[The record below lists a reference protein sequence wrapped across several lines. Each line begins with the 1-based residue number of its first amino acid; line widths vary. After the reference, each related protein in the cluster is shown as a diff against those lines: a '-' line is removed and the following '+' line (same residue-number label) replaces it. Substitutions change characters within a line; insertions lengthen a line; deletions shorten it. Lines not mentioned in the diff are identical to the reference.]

1 MAKKSAHPIDERIT
15 PRELKEH
22 GVRYVLDKIRRSKG
36 YFMTNTERDLSQSDF
51 KNRVLPHTQ
60 MLVAGERNA
69 CGYFSIEIS
78 GGASIHVD
86 MLRKQINPFEKL
98 RVLKSLMPDTLFQT
112 LVRGINL
119 FGYRPYPDNVVRLT
133 IQHFSEVIDVFRV
146 FDFLND
152 VRNMIPVF
160 EEVKRA
166 GRILEPAI
174 CFSTGP
180 EHTDDYYV
188 KKVGEILDVTGE
200 DVILCIKNHGG
211 LGTQKRIGDL
221 VKAILDRFPGLL
233 IHYHGHN
240 TDGNDIGRT
249 VEAVRHGA
257 KIVNGGDHAFTGFY
271 GPPPLLTI
279 VETLED
285 YGHPCVG
292 INKQAVIDTSN
303 KLRPEREYYK
313 DFESQ
318 FLGFDPTVQ
327 IHKLPGGATG
337 SSFEQAVKGD
347 FLHLM
352 PEILQHELPKVQV
365 ELGNWWSVTPG
376 SQILWTTA
384 VNNVL
389 KRARYKDA
397 NDDLKNLM
405 LGRYGELP
413 FYKPA
418 DWIYEAV
425 FGPTWKKIVERDYG
439 YQKIEDVDLAIEK
452 RVLEKRL
459 ERKASE
465 EELVLYLQHP
475 NDAVSF
481 FKFEE
486 KYGKVWVLPPKIW
499 FKKGGFDLGDTF
511 EFADAYGKLHSIV
524 IGPQRRTS
532 SGDAVT
538 YLVIDHHPEPILTEL
553 EPEGAR
559 AEARKATL
567 TPKEIEALAKDGDIR
582 SPIKGTVNEI
592 PVSEGDEVTAGQVL
606 IVLEAMKMLN
616 NVVSAING
624 KVQEVL
630 KNPGDSVEVGDPLI
644 VVKKAPEGEVGSHG
658 ARREKG

>member
-1 MAKKSAHPIDERIT
+1 MAKKAVKLTDERIT

-22 GVRYVLDKIRRSKG
+22 GVKYVLDKIRRSKG

-51 KNRVLPHTQ
+51 KNRVMPHTQ

-78 GGASIHVD
+78 GGASVHVD

-98 RVLKSLMPDTLFQT
+98 RVLKSMMPDTLFQT
-112 LVRGINL
+112 LCRGINL
-119 FGYRPYPDNVVRLT
+119 FGYRPYPENVIRLT
-133 IQHFSEVIDVFRV
+133 MKHFAEVIDVFRV
-146 FDFLND
+146 FDFLNY
-152 VRNMIPVF
+152 VPNMVPVF
-160 EEVKRA
+160 EEVKKA
-166 GRILEPAI
+166 DRILEPSI

-180 EHTDDYYV
+180 EHTDAYYV
-188 KKVGEILDVTGE
+188 KKVAEIVDVTGE
-200 DVILCIKNHGG
+200 DIILCIKNHGG

-221 VKAILDRFPGLL
+221 VKAILDRFPDL
-233 IHYHGHN
+233 ILHYHGHN

-249 VEAVRHGA
+249 VEAVRNGA
-257 KIVNGGDHAFTGFY
+257 KIVNGGDHSFTGFY

-285 YGHPCVG
+285 YGYPCVG
-292 INKQAVIDTSN
+292 INKQGIIDTSN

-337 SSFEQAVKGD
+337 SSFEQAVKGN

-425 FGPTWKKIVERDYG
+425 FGR
-439 YQKIEDVDLAIEK
+439 
-452 RVLEKRL
+452 RLEKDRRARL
-459 ERKASE
+459 RLPENRGRGSHDRETRPGE
-465 EELVLYLQHP
+465 EARAARP
-475 NDAVSF
+475 RRRNWSF
-481 FKFEE
+481 
-486 KYGKVWVLPPKIW
+486 
-499 FKKGGFDLGDTF
+499 
-511 EFADAYGKLHSIV
+511 
-524 IGPQRRTS
+524 TS
-532 SGDAVT
+532 S
-538 YLVIDHHPEPILTEL
+538 
-553 EPEGAR
+553 
-559 AEARKATL
+559 
-567 TPKEIEALAKDGDIR
+567 TPTT
-582 SPIKGTVNEI
+582 P
-592 PVSEGDEVTAGQVL
+592 
-606 IVLEAMKMLN
+606 
-616 NVVSAING
+616 
-624 KVQEVL
+624 
-630 KNPGDSVEVGDPLI
+630 
-644 VVKKAPEGEVGSHG
+644 
-658 ARREKG
+658 

>member
-1 MAKKSAHPIDERIT
+1 MARNAMTTSDVRIS

-22 GVRYVLDKIRRSKG
+22 GVKYVLDKVRRSKG

-51 KNRVLPHTQ
+51 KNRVMPHTQ
-60 MLVAGERNA
+60 MLVAEERNA

-78 GGASIHVD
+78 GGASVHVD

-98 RVLKSLMPDTLFQT
+98 RVLKSMMPDTLFQT
-112 LVRGINL
+112 LSRGINL
-119 FGYRPYPDNVVRLT
+119 FGYRPYPDNVIRLT
-133 IQHFSEVIDVFRV
+133 MKHFAEVIDVVRV
-146 FDFLND
+146 FDFLNY
-152 VRNMIPVF
+152 VPNMIPVF

-166 GRILEPAI
+166 NRILEPSI

-180 EHTDDYYV
+180 EHTDAYYV
-188 KKVGEILDVTGE
+188 KKVTEIVDVTGP
-200 DVILCIKNHGG
+200 DIILCIKNHGG

-221 VKAILDRFPGLL
+221 VKAILDRFPDL
-233 IHYHGHN
+233 ILHYHGHN

-285 YGHPCVG
+285 YGYPCVG
-292 INKQAVIDTSN
+292 IDKQAVIDTSN

-337 SSFEQAVKGD
+337 SSFEQAVKGN

-352 PEILQHELPKVQV
+352 PEILQQELPKVQV

-376 SQILWTTA
+376 SQMLWTTA

-389 KRARYKDA
+389 KRARYKDVT
-397 NDDLKNLM
+397 DDLKNLL

-425 FGPTWKKIVERDYG
+425 LGRDWKKVIERDYG
-439 YQKIEDVDLAIEK
+439 YQKIEDVDLDIEK

-459 ERKASE
+459 ERKVSE

-486 KYGKVWVLPPKIW
+486 KYGKVWVLPPKVW

-511 EFADAYGKLHSIV
+511 EFPDAYGKLHSIV
-524 IGPQRRTS
+524 IGPQRKTS

-553 EPEGAR
+553 EQVGEKV
-559 AEARKATL
+559 ARKVTL
-567 TPKEIEALAKDGDIR
+567 TAKEIEALAKDGDIR
-582 SPIKGTVNEI
+582 SPIKGTVNEV
-592 PVSEGDEVTAGQVL
+592 PVSEGDEVSAGHVL
-606 IVLEAMKMLN
+606 IVLEAMKMLS
-616 NVVSAING
+616 NVVSGING
-624 KVQEVL
+624 KIMEIL
-630 KNPGDSVEVGDPLI
+630 KNPGDQVDVGDPLI
-644 VVKKAPEGEVGSHG
+644 MVKKAPEGEVGSHG
-658 ARREKG
+658 SRRGKG

>member
-1 MAKKSAHPIDERIT
+1 MAKKSTHPIDERIT

-60 MLVAGERNA
+60 MLVAEERNA

-86 MLRKQINPFEKL
+86 MLRKQVNPFEKL
-98 RVLKSLMPDTLFQT
+98 RVLKSMMPDTLFQT

-133 IQHFSEVIDVFRV
+133 IQHFAEVIDVFRV
-146 FDFLND
+146 FDFLNY

-180 EHTDDYYV
+180 EHTDAYYV

-200 DVILCIKNHGG
+200 DIILCIKNHGG

-249 VEAVRHGA
+249 VEAVRNGA

-279 VETLED
+279 IETLED
-285 YGHPCVG
+285 YGYPCVG

-337 SSFEQAVKGD
+337 SSFEQAVKGN

-425 FGPTWKKIVERDYG
+425 FGPNWKKIVERDYG
-439 YQKIEDVDLAIEK
+439 YQKIEDIDLAIEK

-486 KYGKVWVLPPKIW
+486 KYGKVWVLPPKVW
-499 FKKGGFDLGDTF
+499 FKKGGFNLGDSI

-553 EPEGAR
+553 EPEGAK
-559 AEARKATL
+559 AEARKVTL
-567 TPKEIEALAKDGDIR
+567 TAKEIEALAKDGDIR
-582 SPIKGTVNEI
+582 SPIKGTVNEV
-592 PVSEGDEVTAGQVL
+592 PVSEGDEVSAGQVL

-624 KVQEVL
+624 KVQEIL
-630 KNPGDSVEVGDPLI
+630 KNPGDPVEVGDPLL
-644 VVKKAPEGEVGSHG
+644 VVKKAPEGEMGSHG
-658 ARREKG
+658 ARRDKG